1 MGFDLDKLERYNELN
16 RKISNCRQRRRECEK
31 KIESYNKAIRK
42 VRSAQ
47 GDNEEALAEERRIN
61 SSKNELK
68 NYIREAVRGDAVP
81 SPRVAV
87 AVWAGVVAK
96 NEYNSC
102 SGSIEEACDQAIRYW
117 SNKIVNQNNRI
128 SSYNAQIRS
137 YEYEKSL
144 L

>member
-1 MGFDLDKLERYNELN
+1 MGFDFDKLARYNELN

-68 NYIREAVRGDAVP
+68 NYIREAVKGDAVR
-81 SPRVAV
+81 SAWVAV
-87 AVWAGVVAK
+87 AVRM
-96 NEYNSC
+96 EYNSC
-102 SGSIEEACDQAIRYW
+102 PGSIDLACDQAIRYW